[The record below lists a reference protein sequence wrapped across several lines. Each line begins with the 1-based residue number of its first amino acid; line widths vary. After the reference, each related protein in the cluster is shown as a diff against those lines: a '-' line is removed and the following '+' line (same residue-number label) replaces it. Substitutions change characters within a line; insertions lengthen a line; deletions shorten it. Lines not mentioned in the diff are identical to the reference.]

1 MQFIFI
7 YFFPLS
13 LCLQEAEEEEQKCAN
28 ELELL
33 EKHKQLLESGV
44 NEGLS
49 EATNELH
56 DLQRQ

>member
-1 MQFIFI
+1 MSYTT
-7 YFFPLS
+7 YFYVF
-13 LCLQEAEEEEQKCAN
+13 CLQEAEEEEQKCAN

>member
-7 YFFPLS
+7 FIFSSFLM
-13 LCLQEAEEEEQKCAN
+13 LQEAEEEEQKCAN

>member
-1 MQFIFI
+1 MLFIF
-7 YFFPLS
+7 FSPLS
-13 LCLQEAEEEEQKCAN
+13 LCLQEVGEEEQKWTN

-44 NEGLS
+44 NEGLG
-49 EATNELH
+49 EATKELD

>member
-1 MQFIFI
+1 MLF
-7 YFFPLS
+7 FFPSFFL
-13 LCLQEAEEEEQKCAN
+13 LQEAGEEEQKWTN

-44 NEGLS
+44 NEGLG
-49 EATNELH
+49 EATKELD